1 MNKSPNIILNNHLK
15 RYNSP
20 IKNEMQMLA
29 SYYLQRDYNKM
40 TNV

>member
-20 IKNEMQMLA
+20 IKNE
-29 SYYLQRDYNKM
+29 N
-40 TNV
+40 TNVGQLLLTKGL